1 MKGKELIKLI
11 QENPEADIIFW
22 DGKDNYNI
30 DNAELDV
37 INGTEIILNQDNTVN
52 ITSVEEKLYSREEVI
67 TLIKKYRSD
76 DFVYG
81 KEHKIFKNWIKE
93 NL

>member
-22 DGKDNYNI
+22 DGEDNYNI

-52 ITSVEEKLYSREEVI
+52 ITSVEEKTYSRAEVEELVYSAMKSRGY
-67 TLIKKYRSD
+67 TPLIEFNS
-76 DFVYG
+76 
-81 KEHKIFKNWIKE
+81 WIKE

>member
-11 QENPEADIIFW
+11 QENPEADIIFC
-22 DGKDNYNI
+22 DGEDNYNI

-52 ITSVEEKLYSREEVI
+52 ITSVEEKTYSRAEVEELVYSAMKSRNY
-67 TLIKKYRSD
+67 TPLIEFNS
-76 DFVYG
+76 
-81 KEHKIFKNWIKE
+81 WIKE

>member
-52 ITSVEEKLYSREEVI
+52 ITSVEEKTYSRAEVEELVYSAMKSRGY
-67 TLIKKYRSD
+67 TPLIEFNS
-76 DFVYG
+76 
-81 KEHKIFKNWIKE
+81 WIKE

>member
-37 INGTEIILNQDNTVN
+37 INRTEIILNQDNTVN
-52 ITSVEEKLYSREEVI
+52 ITSVEEKTYSRAEVEELVYSAMKSRGY
-67 TLIKKYRSD
+67 TPLIEFNS
-76 DFVYG
+76 
-81 KEHKIFKNWIKE
+81 WIKE